1 VMDAVGD
8 ALNRRELLRATV
20 AIGAGAWLGNASAAS
35 INERM
40 TGNFSPVHDPC
51 IIKVGDTY
59 HLFCTGHVD
68 KAEGLIPWRVSKDL
82 IDWTLQGHVLDSIPE
97 WAQAAVPG
105 TRGAWAPDISYFNG
119 RYHLYYSC
127 STFGSQRSVIG
138 LTTNKTLDRNS
149 PDYRW
154 EDQGLAVESRHGDDF
169 NAIDANHLSDRD
181 GKHWLCLGS
190 FWGGIKLFPLDGS
203 TGKVMP
209 KGQKY
214 SLASR
219 PVPEGG
225 PSAIEAPFMIERDG
239 YYYLFTSFDY
249 CCRGASSSYYVVVGR
264 SRNVTGPYV
273 GRDGKSQMDGYGT
286 VVLRG
291 DRRYR
296 GPGHVAVLRDHAR
309 DYLVYHAYDAQQD
322 GRSVLRIAPIEWTPD
337 GWLRVIA

>member
-1 VMDAVGD
+1 MG
-8 ALNRRELLRATV
+8 TC
-20 AIGAGAWLGNASAAS
+20 AWPRLASAAS

-51 IIKVGDTY
+51 IIKAGDTY
-59 HLFCTGHVD
+59 HLFCTGHVGD
-68 KAEGLIPWRVSKDL
+68 PDGLIPWRVSKDL
-82 IDWTLQGHVLDSIPE
+82 IDWTLHGHVLDSIPE

-105 TRGAWAPDISYFNG
+105 TRGAWAPDIAYFNG

-127 STFGSQRSVIG
+127 STFGSNRSAIG
-138 LTTNKTLDRNS
+138 LVTNKTLDRGS
-149 PDYRW
+149 RDYRW
-154 EDQGLAVESRHGDDF
+154 EDHGLVIESHRDDDF
-169 NAIDANHLSDRD
+169 NAIDANHLADRD

-190 FWGGIKLFPLDGS
+190 FWGGIKLFPLDS
-203 TGKVMP
+203 ATGKVMP
-209 KGQKY
+209 NGHKY

-219 PVPEGG
+219 PVPENA

-239 YYYLFTSFDY
+239 YYYLFSSFDY

-264 SRNVTGPYV
+264 SRNVTGPYI

-296 GPGHVAVLRDHAR
+296 GPGHVAVLRDDSPSGIQRHAS

-322 GRSVLRIAPIEWTPD
+322 GRSVLRIAAIEWTPD
-337 GWLRVIA
+337 GWPRVTA